1 MSKSTEEWGSRIGII
16 LVVASGAI
24 GLGNFLRFPGQ
35 AAKFGGGAFMV
46 PYIISFLI
54 LGIPVC
60 LSEWIMGRMG
70 GKHGHSSPNIFRNY
84 LSGIPLR
91 FTSAIALIIPIM
103 IYTYYVFIEAW
114 CLAYAV
120 DFVTGS
126 INLHPQHT
134 LAVSSN
140 EALIQTSSEHFN
152 TLTGSTAN
160 GASFES
166 NIVYYVLAC
175 YAMNFFLVY
184 RGIAKGLEAFAK
196 IAVPVL
202 LICAFIILGKVLS
215 LDNISSG
222 LGRMWN
228 PDWSAL
234 LKGEVWIA
242 AAGQI
247 FFSLSVGFG
256 IVLTLSSYLK
266 DKDDVVLSGLSA
278 ASLNEFV
285 EVVFGGLITI
295 PVGFLFLGASVVSF
309 GTFGMGF
316 VALPAIFSQ
325 MHGGQFFGAVWFF
338 ILFMAALTS
347 SVTMI
352 QPGITFLEEGFHLK
366 RKQSTPILFIF
377 TLAITLTIVYFNKN
391 LAALDHTDFW
401 IGTFLIYILATIQIL
416 IYGWKIGTKEARMD
430 GMKGALISLP
440 PGFDFVI
447 KYITPSFLLIIFAAF
462 VLSEDGLMNSFN
474 KMSETYMLTKVSA
487 TLTAEDA
494 INQAKVARGVFIGII
509 SIFLFFLF
517 LVNLSLKNRVEE
529 SK

>member
-1 MSKSTEEWGSRIGII
+1 MSKSNEEWGSRIGII

-70 GKHGHSSPNIFRNY
+70 GKHGHSAPNIFKNY
-84 LSGIPLR
+84 LSGIPLQV
-91 FTSAIALIIPIM
+91 TSAIALIIPII

-120 DFVTGS
+120 DFITGS
-126 INLHPQHT
+126 INLHPPHT
-134 LAVSSN
+134 LASSSS
-140 EALIQTSSEHFN
+140 EALIETSKEHFN
-152 TLTGSTAN
+152 MLTGTKAN

-196 IAVPVL
+196 MAVPIL
-202 LICAFIILGKVLS
+202 LVCAFIILGKVLS

-256 IVLTLSSYLK
+256 IVLTLASYLK
-266 DKDDVVLSGLSA
+266 DKDDVILSGLSA

-325 MHGGQFFGAVWFF
+325 MQGGQFFGAVWFF
-338 ILFMAALTS
+338 ILFIAALTS
-347 SVTMI
+347 SVTMV
-352 QPGITFLEEGFHLK
+352 QPGITFLEEGFHFK
-366 RKQSTPILFIF
+366 RKESIPILFVF
-377 TLAITLTIVYFNKN
+377 TLSITLLIVYFNRN
-391 LAALDHTDFW
+391 LATLDHTDFW
-401 IGTFLIYILATIQIL
+401 IGTFLIYILATIQVL
-416 IYGWKIGTKEARMD
+416 IYGWKIGTKEARID
-430 GMKGALISLP
+430 GAKGALISLP
-440 PGFDFVI
+440 PGFDFII
-447 KYITPSFLLIIFAAF
+447 KYITPTFLIIIFTAF
-462 VLSEDGLMNSFN
+462 VFSEDGLMNSFN
-474 KMSETYMLTKVSA
+474 RMSETYMLTKVSA

-494 INQAKVARGVFIGII
+494 ISQAKTARGVFIGII
-509 SIFLFFLF
+509 SIFLFFIF
-517 LVNLSLKNRVEE
+517 LVNLSLKRNEE
-529 SK
+529 I

>member
-35 AAKFGGGAFMV
+35 AAKFGGGAFMI

-60 LSEWIMGRMG
+60 LSEWIMGRMA
-70 GKHGHSSPNIFRNY
+70 GKHGHSAPNIFKNY
-84 LSGIPLR
+84 LTGIPLQV
-91 FTSAIALIIPIM
+91 TSAIALIIPIM

-120 DFVTGS
+120 DFLTGS
-126 INLHPQHT
+126 INLHPSHT
-134 LAVSSN
+134 LGTSKTDT
-140 EALIQTSSEHFN
+140 LIQTSTEHFN
-152 TLTGSTAN
+152 LLTGSLSN
-160 GASFES
+160 GASFQS
-166 NIVYYVLAC
+166 SIVYYVLAC
-175 YAMNFFLVY
+175 YVMNFYLVY

-196 IAVPVL
+196 VAVPVL
-202 LICAFIILGKVLS
+202 LICAFIILTKVLS
-215 LDNISSG
+215 LDNISAG

-234 LKGEVWIA
+234 LRGEVWIA

-256 IVLTLSSYLK
+256 IVLTLASYLK

-295 PVGFLFLGASVVSF
+295 PVGFLFLGASVVAF

-325 MHGGQFFGAVWFF
+325 MQGGQFFGAIWFF
-338 ILFMAALTS
+338 ILFIAALTS
-347 SVTMI
+347 SVTMV
-352 QPGITFLEEGFHLK
+352 QPGITFLEEGFHFT
-366 RKQSTPILFIF
+366 RRQSVPILFVF
-377 TLAITLTIVYFNKN
+377 TLIITLPIVYFNKN

-401 IGTFLIYILATIQIL
+401 IGTFMIYILATIQIL
-416 IYGWKIGTKEARMD
+416 IYGWKIGTKEARED
-430 GMKGALISLP
+430 GLKGALIGLP
-440 PGFDFVI
+440 PGFDFII
-447 KYITPSFLLIIFAAF
+447 KYITPTFLIIIFTAF

-474 KMSETYMLTKVSA
+474 KMSESYMLTKVSA
-487 TLTAEDA
+487 TFSAEDA
-494 INQAKVARGVFIGII
+494 INQARVARGVF
-509 SIFLFFLF
+509 
-517 LVNLSLKNRVEE
+517 V
-529 SK
+529 